1 MITTVWHYYS
11 GATAK
16 LVCSST
22 AIRPTMF
29 GTAAIVAFLD
39 LLQRLLKVFAH
50 SKVIVCV
57 VVIVLP
63 VSDVHNAKA

>member
-1 MITTVWHYYS
+1 
-11 GATAK
+11 
-16 LVCSST
+16 
-22 AIRPTMF
+22 MF